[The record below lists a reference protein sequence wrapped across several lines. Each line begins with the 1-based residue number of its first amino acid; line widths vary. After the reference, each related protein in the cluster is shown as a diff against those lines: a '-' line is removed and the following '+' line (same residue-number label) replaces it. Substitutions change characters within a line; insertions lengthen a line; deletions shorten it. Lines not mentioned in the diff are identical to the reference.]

1 MNIRLQRSR
10 SIYGREKRFQGCDVC
25 FLRAETGCLHAKM
38 VLVIIVLLSLSLSL
52 SLSTLHAGDVP
63 TEQQLANWHQWRGP
77 FANGTA
83 AENATPPI
91 EWSETQN
98 VAWHADLPGEGTSTP
113 IVWGN
118 QVFVLSAEQTD
129 RKSEA
134 PPEADERSRTVPPD
148 VYYRFFVTS
157 LDRVSGRLLWQKL
170 AVEDVPHEGHH
181 PTHTYAG
188 SSPTT
193 DGERLYVS
201 FGSRGIYCYSL
212 SGQLLWKA
220 DLGEMRTR
228 YGWGEAVTPVIH
240 RDSLVV
246 NWDQEE
252 GSFITCLDASTGDA
266 KWKTERSG
274 EVTSWNTPLITNVAG
289 RDVVI
294 ANGTHKV
301 RGYDLADGKELW
313 SCGGQTVNAIPSPV
327 RFEDSVIAMSGYR
340 GSLAVSIPLDSQGD
354 ITGADSVRVLSQRG
368 TPYVPSPLLHN
379 GRLFFTGANRDILS
393 VRDAATG
400 QSVTES
406 RRLTGLRNVYASPI
420 AANGHFYF
428 VGREGTCVVLKDNP
442 TFEVAAV
449 NQINDRIDASPV
461 AVGNSLFLRSWT
473 KLYCVRE

>member
-1 MNIRLQRSR
+1 VNIRLQRIT
-10 SIYGREKRFQGCDVC
+10 SIHGREEHIQACDVRFRRARTRC
-25 FLRAETGCLHAKM
+25 VFLKTASVTF
-38 VLVIIVLLSLSLSL
+38 VLLL
-52 SLSTLHAGDVP
+52 LSTWTIHAGDVP

-83 AENATPPI
+83 ADDATPPV
-91 EWSETQN
+91 EWSNNQN
-98 VAWHADLPGEGTSTP
+98 VAWHTDLPGEGTSTP

-134 PPEADERSRTVPPD
+134 PPKADERSKTVPPD
-148 VYYRFFVTS
+148 VYYRFYVTS
-157 LDRVSGRLLWQKL
+157 IGRTTGKVLWQKL

-212 SGQLLWKA
+212 SGQLLWKTN
-220 DLGEMRTR
+220 LGEMRTR

-266 KWKTERSG
+266 KWKTKRSN
-274 EVTSWNTPLITNVAG
+274 EVTSWNTPLVTSVAG
-289 RDVVI
+289 REVVI
-294 ANGTHKV
+294 ANGTNKV
-301 RGYDLADGKELW
+301 RAYDLADGKELW

-327 RFEDSVIAMSGYR
+327 RFENSVIAMSGYR

-354 ITGADSVRVLSQRG
+354 VTGADSVRVLSRRG

-379 GRLFFTGANRDILS
+379 GRLFFTAANRDILS
-393 VRDAATG
+393 VLDAATG

-406 RRLTGLRNVYASPI
+406 RRLTGLRSVYASPI
-420 AANGHFYF
+420 AANGHVYF
-428 VGREGTCVVLKDNP
+428 VGREGTCVVLKDNAS
-442 TFEVAAV
+442 FEVAAV

-461 AVGNSLFLRSWT
+461 VVGNSLFLRSWT
-473 KLYCVRE
+473 KLYCVQE